1 MMDPKK
7 AVWKE
12 SERHYRDLFW
22 REERGELTGEES
34 ARLNDI
40 TKRLGMSKLDFLWG
54 MWHIAYNTL
63 QHRDREADMG
73 KDPNADTGPKEPVD
87 QDSNP
92 DGPAGQDMSPE
103 ISDQPVL
110 ENMNEDAALLAQWEL
125 IMRSDVEIMGLLQD
139 RDAHYAKHEDC
150 ALKETC
156 YRKNPAVD
164 NLVNR
169 AWTGKLTFGEIKKL
183 QNAAAGDGQ
192 QLSPDERQAF
202 EKHAEDRGQTL
213 EEFLQ
218 ILLEIN
224 RFVGKTGEDDFNYED
239 NHEGMIDHCARTPL
253 FLPAAFANIDVMR
266 TLNRRKMLAAIIVLQ
281 ADEMKEQAKGR
292 GTWSLK
298 TTVSVAKAL
307 IINYSSLLKNGA
319 AVGAD
324 EPPHGGPTVYG
335 LAYLSMFKDAH
346 EAASGLLKNA
356 LCASYVEKAKVDAIC
371 GWLRDTKVSFPPQL
385 PWDAPKNIHEGLA
398 LLMDKFDLSGK
409 PPAAAPDTSKKTSR
423 APKKHMAVTIKD
435 AAQICDKSPST
446 IKKWERNV
454 HTPEGWPGR
463 GDLMVLKAFANT
475 REGKKKLKKAIKNAA
490 RIGDMDKMSRHVAR

>member
-224 RFVGKTGEDDFNYED
+224 RVGFKIDDGERHSD
-239 NHEGMIDHCARTPL
+239 
-253 FLPAAFANIDVMR
+253 
-266 TLNRRKMLAAIIVLQ
+266 
-281 ADEMKEQAKGR
+281 GR
-292 GTWSLK
+292 
-298 TTVSVAKAL
+298 
-307 IINYSSLLKNGA
+307 
-319 AVGAD
+319 
-324 EPPHGGPTVYG
+324 
-335 LAYLSMFKDAH
+335 F
-346 EAASGLLKNA
+346 
-356 LCASYVEKAKVDAIC
+356 C
-371 GWLRDTKVSFPPQL
+371 
-385 PWDAPKNIHEGLA
+385 
-398 LLMDKFDLSGK
+398 
-409 PPAAAPDTSKKTSR
+409 APD
-423 APKKHMAVTIKD
+423 
-435 AAQICDKSPST
+435 
-446 IKKWERNV
+446 
-454 HTPEGWPGR
+454 
-463 GDLMVLKAFANT
+463 
-475 REGKKKLKKAIKNAA
+475 
-490 RIGDMDKMSRHVAR
+490 